1 MTSFDKI
8 TLASVLAI
16 SAALLAGC
24 ERHDGVRI
32 CGDGDG
38 RRLPDGNCQG
48 AGSGGHGGRW
58 TYVRSGY
65 APAVGGAITGGV
77 RAPETGVRYGAAPAG
92 GISRGGFGGT
102 GDGIGG
108 EGGHGGGE

>member
-48 AGSGGHGGRW
+48 AGSADMAAAGPMSAAAMHL
-58 TYVRSGY
+58 RS
-65 APAVGGAITGGV
+65 AAPSPAVFAHRKPASVTAPPRPAGSAAAVSAG
-77 RAPETGVRYGAAPAG
+77 PET
-92 GISRGGFGGT
+92 
-102 GDGIGG
+102 
-108 EGGHGGGE
+108 E